1 MINTNRGKFALFSDS
16 HIYKI
21 VIERIKDM
29 ALTLKKKSQNYII
42 DQGATFEKTIGAE
55 NSSSTAVT
63 ISSGTVSGSIVKNFS
78 YSPTLKLED
87 SIGGDILL
95 DSTDGTGG
103 NTGDNILAEPQ
114 SFSTSLTGANCTFS
128 LTSTQ
133 TADLAEGK
141 YYYSLT
147 YTQSDGTTKE
157 RLAEGLI
164 TVEASAEINN
174 G

>member
-1 MINTNRGKFALFSDS
+1 
-16 HIYKI
+16 
-21 VIERIKDM
+21 M
-29 ALTLKKKSQNYII
+29 ALTIKKKVQNYIV

-55 NSSSTAVT
+55 SSASVAVT
-63 ISSGTVSGSIVKNFS
+63 ISSGTVAGAMVKNFS

-87 SIGGDILL
+87 GGELL
-95 DSTDGTGG
+95 LNSTDGSGG
-103 NTGDNILAEPQ
+103 DVGDNITIEPQ
-114 SFSTSLTGANCTFS
+114 SFTTSLTGANCTFS
-128 LTSTQ
+128 LTATQ
-133 TADLAEGK
+133 TAELVEGK

-164 TVEASAEINN
+164 TVEASAEVTN

>member
-1 MINTNRGKFALFSDS
+1 
-16 HIYKI
+16 
-21 VIERIKDM
+21 M
-29 ALTLKKKSQNYII
+29 AITIKKKSLNFIL

-55 NSSSTAVT
+55 NSSSVAVT
-63 ISSGTVSGSIVKNFS
+63 ISSGTVAGAMVKNFS
-78 YSPTLKLED
+78 YAPILKLEN
-87 SIGGDILL
+87 SSGGISL
-95 DSTDGTGG
+95 DSTDGSGG
-103 NTGDNILAEPQ
+103 DVGDNITIEPQ
-114 SFSTSLTGANCTFS
+114 SFTTSLTGANCTIS
-128 LTSTQ
+128 LTATQ
-133 TADLAEGK
+133 TAELVEGK